1 MKVDFCYSRKYKVF
15 FIFSTNL
22 KGYLIE
28 YSYFNITI
36 LEVNYLHRLTKREII
51 FIGFMLFS
59 MLFGAGNL
67 IFPAYLGHAAG
78 ENVWEAVIGFIISDA
93 GLAVL
98 AFIAIAK
105 AGTFD
110 TLVNRVNPVFALLFP
125 MAIYLSIGPGLAIPR
140 AGSLAYEMGV
150 KPFLPNTIES
160 SPLGLLVYTVVF
172 FSIVFWFAKS
182 PSKLIDRFGKILTPS
197 LLILIIII
205 LIKALFT
212 DLSGFQAATLSYK
225 ENPISQGFLDG
236 YQTMDAIGA
245 LIYGII
251 FTNIF
256 RSKNISKQSL
266 QVKYL
271 AIFGLICGLLL
282 TFCYLIIAYLGAS
295 AQVPG
300 KVDNGA
306 IVLST
311 VLQQLFG
318 TSGTIVL
325 GLIFTLACL
334 SVCIGLI
341 TSCAQYFSSIF
352 PKLTYIKWVIL
363 LCLVSGFVANLGLSQ
378 ILKVS
383 VPVLGLVYPM
393 AIALIILGL
402 LHDRLPFKGRPV
414 YAMTIGLVGLFSLM
428 EIINSAFLH
437 GSFSGLLS
445 YVPLQNKGFGW
456 MLPGL
461 LGFIIGSFFEKLK
474 LNVDNVDKQAA

>member
-1 MKVDFCYSRKYKVF
+1 MNK
-15 FIFSTNL
+15 
-22 KGYLIE
+22 
-28 YSYFNITI
+28 
-36 LEVNYLHRLTKREII
+36 LTKREVM

-67 IFPAYLGHAAG
+67 IFPAYLGQAAG
-78 ENVWEAVIGFIISDA
+78 ENVWQAVSGFIISDA
-93 GLAVL
+93 GLTVL

-105 AGTFD
+105 SGTFD
-110 TLVNRVNPVFALLFP
+110 ALTNRVNPIFALLFP

-150 KPFLPNTIES
+150 KPFLPNAIES
-160 SPLGLLVYTVVF
+160 SPIALLVYTIVF

-182 PSKLIDRFGKILTPS
+182 PSKLVDRFGKILTPS
-197 LLILIIII
+197 LLVLIMIVF
-205 LIKALFT
+205 IKALFT
-212 DLSGFQAATLSYK
+212 DLSSFKEATLSYK

-256 RSKNISKQSL
+256 KSKKITKQSI

-271 AIFGLICGLLL
+271 AIIGLICGLLL
-282 TFCYLIIAYLGAS
+282 TICYFIIAYLGAS
-295 AQVPG
+295 ASIPG

-318 TSGTIVL
+318 QSGIIVL

-334 SVCIGLI
+334 CVCIGLI

-352 PKLTYIKWVIL
+352 PKLSYIKWAIL
-363 LCLVSGFVANLGLSQ
+363 LCVISGFVANLGLSQ

-393 AIALIILGL
+393 AITLIILGL
-402 LHDRLPFKGRPV
+402 LHERLPFNNRPV
-414 YAMTIGLVGLFSLM
+414 YVMTIGLVGLFSLI
-428 EIINSAFLH
+428 EIINSTFLN
-437 GSFSGLLS
+437 GSFSDVLS
-445 YVPLQNKGFGW
+445 NIPLQNNGFGW
-456 MLPGL
+456 VIPGL
-461 LGFIIGSFFEKLK
+461 LGLTIGSVFEKLK
-474 LNVDNVDKQAA
+474 VNKETTIKKAKAA

>member
-1 MKVDFCYSRKYKVF
+1 MNKLTSKE
-15 FIFSTNL
+15 IL
-22 KGYLIE
+22 LIG
-28 YSYFNITI
+28 
-36 LEVNYLHRLTKREII
+36 L
-51 FIGFMLFS
+51 MLFS

-67 IFPAYLGHAAG
+67 IFPAYLGQAAG
-78 ENVWEAVIGFIISDA
+78 ENVWQAVIGFIISDV
-93 GLAVL
+93 GLTVL

-105 AGTFD
+105 SGTFD
-110 TLVNRVNPVFALLFP
+110 ALTNRVHPIFALLFP

-150 KPFLPNTIES
+150 KPFLPNAIES
-160 SPLGLLVYTVVF
+160 SPIALLVYTIVF

-182 PSKLIDRFGKILTPS
+182 PSKLVDRFGKILTPS
-197 LLILIIII
+197 LLVLIMIV
-205 LIKALFT
+205 LIKAVFT
-212 DLSGFQAATLSYK
+212 DLSSFKEATLSYK

-236 YQTMDAIGA
+236 YQTMDSIGA

-256 RSKNISKQSL
+256 KSKKITKQSL

-282 TFCYLIIAYLGAS
+282 SICYFIIGYLGAS
-295 AQVPG
+295 ASIPE

-318 TSGTIVL
+318 QNGTIVL

-334 SVCIGLI
+334 CVCIGLI
-341 TSCAQYFSSIF
+341 TSCAQYFSNIF
-352 PKLTYIKWVIL
+352 PKLSYIKWAIFLCVI
-363 LCLVSGFVANLGLSQ
+363 SGFVANLGLSQ

-393 AIALIILGL
+393 AITLIILGL
-402 LHDRLPFKGRPV
+402 LHERLPFNNRPV
-414 YAMTIGLVGLFSLM
+414 YFMTIGLVGLFSLI
-428 EIINSAFLH
+428 EIINSTFLN
-437 GSFSGLLS
+437 GSFSDLLS
-445 YVPLQNKGFGW
+445 NVPLQNEGFGW
-456 MLPGL
+456 VIPGL
-461 LGFIIGSFFEKLK
+461 LGLIIGSIFEKLMVNEEPTVK
-474 LNVDNVDKQAA
+474 KAA

>member
-1 MKVDFCYSRKYKVF
+1 VNGLNKL
-15 FIFSTNL
+15 TN
-22 KGYLIE
+22 K
-28 YSYFNITI
+28 
-36 LEVNYLHRLTKREII
+36 EIM

-67 IFPAYLGHAAG
+67 IFPAYLGQAAG
-78 ENVWEAVIGFIISDA
+78 ENVWQAVIGFIISDA

-105 AGTFD
+105 SGTFD
-110 TLVNRVNPVFALLFP
+110 TLVNRVNPTFALLFP
-125 MAIYLSIGPGLAIPR
+125 MAIYISIGPGLAIPR
-140 AGSLAYEMGV
+140 AGSLAYDMGV

-160 SPLGLLVYTVVF
+160 SPIGLLVYTVVF

-197 LLILIIII
+197 LLLLIIIVF
-205 LIKALFT
+205 IKALFT
-212 DLSGFQAATLSYK
+212 DLSSFKETSLSYK

-251 FTNIF
+251 FSNIF
-256 RSKNISKQSL
+256 RNKKINNQTL

-271 AIFGLICGLLL
+271 AIFGIICGLLL

-295 AQVPG
+295 ASISG
-300 KVDNGA
+300 NVDNGA
-306 IVLST
+306 IVLSI
-311 VLQQLFG
+311 VLHQLFG
-318 TSGTIVL
+318 QSGTIVL

-341 TSCAQYFSSIF
+341 TSCAQYFSSVF
-352 PKLTYIKWVIL
+352 PKLSYTKWAIL
-363 LCLVSGFVANLGLSQ
+363 LCLISGFVANLGLSQ

-393 AIALIILGL
+393 AITLIILGL
-402 LHDRLPFKGRPV
+402 LHDRLPFNQQPV
-414 YAMTIGLVGLFSLM
+414 YVMTVGLVGLFSLL
-428 EIINSAFLH
+428 EIINSTFLN
-437 GSFSGLLS
+437 GSFSELLS
-445 YVPLQNKGFGW
+445 IVPLQNMGFGW
-456 MLPGL
+456 VIPGL
-461 LGFIIGSFFEKLK
+461 IGSIIGSIFVKTKFNEDTIEKK
-474 LNVDNVDKQAA
+474 AA

>member
-1 MKVDFCYSRKYKVF
+1 MNCLNKLSK
-15 FIFSTNL
+15 S
-22 KGYLIE
+22 
-28 YSYFNITI
+28 
-36 LEVNYLHRLTKREII
+36 EVM

-67 IFPAYLGHAAG
+67 IFPAYLGQAAG
-78 ENVWEAVIGFIISDA
+78 ENVWQAVMGFIISDA

-98 AFIAIAK
+98 GFMAIAK
-105 AGTFD
+105 SGTFD
-110 TLVNRVNPVFALLFP
+110 TLVNRVNPTFAFLFP

-150 KPFLPNTIES
+150 KPFLPHTIQS
-160 SPLGLLVYTVVF
+160 SPIGLLVYTVVF

-182 PSKLIDRFGKILTPS
+182 PSKLVDRFGKILTPS
-197 LLILIIII
+197 LLALILIVF
-205 LIKALFT
+205 IKAVFT
-212 DLSGFQAATLSYK
+212 DLPVFKEASLSYK

-236 YQTMDAIGA
+236 YQTMDGLCAF
-245 LIYGII
+245 IYGII
-251 FTNIF
+251 FLNIF
-256 RSKNISKQSL
+256 RSKKISKQTM

-271 AIFGLICGLLL
+271 AIFGLISGLLL
-282 TFCYLIIAYLGAS
+282 TFCYLVIAYLGAS
-295 AQVPG
+295 ATIPG

-318 TSGTIVL
+318 QSGTIVL

-352 PKLTYIKWVIL
+352 PKWSYIKWAIL
-363 LCLVSGFVANLGLSQ
+363 LCVVSGFVANLGLSQ

-393 AIALIILGL
+393 AITLIILGL
-402 LHDRLPFKGRPV
+402 LHERLPFKQRPV
-414 YAMTIGLVGLFSLM
+414 YAMTIALVGLFSLV
-428 EIINSAFLH
+428 EIINTTFLH
-437 GSFSGLLS
+437 GSLSELLS
-445 YVPLQNKGFGW
+445 IVPLQNMGFGW
-456 MLPGL
+456 VIPGL
-461 LGFIIGSFFEKLK
+461 LGFTIGSIVEKIK
-474 LNVDNVDKQAA
+474 DNEETAEKKVA

>member
-1 MKVDFCYSRKYKVF
+1 MF
-15 FIFSTNL
+15 L
-22 KGYLIE
+22 
-28 YSYFNITI
+28 
-36 LEVNYLHRLTKREII
+36 
-51 FIGFMLFS
+51 GFMLFS

-78 ENVWEAVIGFIISDA
+78 ENVWQAVLGFIISDA
-93 GLAVL
+93 GLSVL

-105 AGTFD
+105 SGTFD
-110 TLVNRVNPVFALLFP
+110 ILVKRVHPVFALLFP

-150 KPFLPNTIES
+150 KPFLPNSVAS
-160 SPLGLLVYTVVF
+160 SPIGLLVYSAVF

-182 PSKLIDRFGKILTPS
+182 PSKLVDRFGKILTPS
-197 LLILIIII
+197 LLILIIMVFC
-205 LIKALFT
+205 KALFT
-212 DLSGFQAATLSYK
+212 HLSGFEAPSLSYK

-251 FTNIF
+251 FINLF
-256 RSKNISKQSL
+256 RSRKISKQTL

-271 AIFGLICGLLL
+271 AIFGVICGLLL
-282 TFCYLIIAYLGAS
+282 AICYLIIAYLGAS
-295 AQVPG
+295 AVIPG

-311 VLQQLFG
+311 VMHQLFG
-318 TSGTIVL
+318 TGGTLVL

-352 PKLTYIKWVIL
+352 PKLSYLKWAVL
-363 LCLVSGFVANLGLSQ
+363 LCLISGIIANLGLSQ

-383 VPVLGLVYPM
+383 VPVLSLVYPM
-393 AIALIILGL
+393 AITLIILGL
-402 LHDRLPFKGRPV
+402 FHDRLPFNRQPV
-414 YAMTIGLVGLFSLM
+414 YVMTIGLVGIYSVM
-428 EIINSAFLH
+428 EVINSTFLN
-437 GSFSGLLS
+437 GSFSGLLAN
-445 YVPLQNKGFGW
+445 VPLQTKGFGW
-456 MLPGL
+456 VLPGL
-461 LGFIIGSFFEKLK
+461 LGFILGNIFEKLTVNK
-474 LNVDNVDKQAA
+474 DTTVKKAA

>member
-1 MKVDFCYSRKYKVF
+1 MNK
-15 FIFSTNL
+15 
-22 KGYLIE
+22 
-28 YSYFNITI
+28 
-36 LEVNYLHRLTKREII
+36 LTKREVM

-67 IFPAYLGHAAG
+67 IFPAYLGQAAG
-78 ENVWEAVIGFIISDA
+78 ENVWQAVSGFIISDA
-93 GLAVL
+93 GLTLL

-105 AGTFD
+105 SGTFD
-110 TLVNRVNPVFALLFP
+110 ALTNRVNPIFALLFP

-150 KPFLPNTIES
+150 KPFLPNAIES
-160 SPLGLLVYTVVF
+160 SPIALLVYTIVF

-182 PSKLIDRFGKILTPS
+182 PSKLVDRFGKILTPS
-197 LLILIIII
+197 LLVLIMIVF
-205 LIKALFT
+205 IKALFT
-212 DLSGFQAATLSYK
+212 DLSSFKEATLSYK

-256 RSKNISKQSL
+256 KSKKITKQSI

-271 AIFGLICGLLL
+271 AIIGLICGLLL
-282 TFCYLIIAYLGAS
+282 TICYFIIAYLGAS
-295 AQVPG
+295 ASIPG

-311 VLQQLFG
+311 VLQQLLG
-318 TSGTIVL
+318 QSGIIVL

-334 SVCIGLI
+334 CVCIGLI

-352 PKLTYIKWVIL
+352 PKLSYIKWAIL
-363 LCLVSGFVANLGLSQ
+363 LCVISGFVANLGLSQ

-393 AIALIILGL
+393 AITLIILGL
-402 LHDRLPFKGRPV
+402 LHERLPFNNRPV
-414 YAMTIGLVGLFSLM
+414 YVMTIGLVGLFSLI
-428 EIINSAFLH
+428 EIINSTFLN
-437 GSFSGLLS
+437 GSFSDVLS
-445 YVPLQNKGFGW
+445 NIPLQKNGFGW
-456 MLPGL
+456 VIPGL
-461 LGFIIGSFFEKLK
+461 LGLTIGSIFEKLK
-474 LNVDNVDKQAA
+474 VNKETTIKKAKAA

>member
-1 MKVDFCYSRKYKVF
+1 MNKLSK
-15 FIFSTNL
+15 S
-22 KGYLIE
+22 
-28 YSYFNITI
+28 
-36 LEVNYLHRLTKREII
+36 EVM

-67 IFPAYLGHAAG
+67 IFPAYLGQAAG
-78 ENVWEAVIGFIISDA
+78 ENVWQAVMGFIISDA

-98 AFIAIAK
+98 GFMAIAK
-105 AGTFD
+105 SGTFD
-110 TLVNRVNPVFALLFP
+110 TLVNRVNPTFAFLFP

-150 KPFLPNTIES
+150 KPFLPHTIQS
-160 SPLGLLVYTVVF
+160 SPIGLLVYTVVF

-182 PSKLIDRFGKILTPS
+182 PSKLVDRFGKILTPS
-197 LLILIIII
+197 LLALILIVF
-205 LIKALFT
+205 IKAVFT
-212 DLSGFQAATLSYK
+212 DLPVFKEASLSYK

-236 YQTMDAIGA
+236 YQTMDGLCAF
-245 LIYGII
+245 IYGII
-251 FTNIF
+251 FLNIF
-256 RSKNISKQSL
+256 RSKKISKQTM

-271 AIFGLICGLLL
+271 AIFGLISGLLL
-282 TFCYLIIAYLGAS
+282 TFCYLVIAYLGAS
-295 AQVPG
+295 ATIPG

-318 TSGTIVL
+318 QSGTIVL

-352 PKLTYIKWVIL
+352 PKWSYIKWAIL
-363 LCLVSGFVANLGLSQ
+363 LCVVSGFVANLGLSQ

-393 AIALIILGL
+393 AITLIILGL
-402 LHDRLPFKGRPV
+402 LHERLPFKQRPV
-414 YAMTIGLVGLFSLM
+414 YAMTIALVGLFSLV
-428 EIINSAFLH
+428 EIINTTFLH
-437 GSFSGLLS
+437 GSLSELLS
-445 YVPLQNKGFGW
+445 IVPLQNMGFGW
-456 MLPGL
+456 VIPGL
-461 LGFIIGSFFEKLK
+461 LGFTIGSIVEKIK
-474 LNVDNVDKQAA
+474 DNEETAEKKVA

>member
-1 MKVDFCYSRKYKVF
+1 VNGLNKLTSKE
-15 FIFSTNL
+15 IL
-22 KGYLIE
+22 LIG
-28 YSYFNITI
+28 
-36 LEVNYLHRLTKREII
+36 L
-51 FIGFMLFS
+51 MLFS

-67 IFPAYLGHAAG
+67 IFPAYLGQAAG
-78 ENVWEAVIGFIISDA
+78 ENVWQAVIGFIISDV
-93 GLAVL
+93 GLTVL

-105 AGTFD
+105 SGTFD
-110 TLVNRVNPVFALLFP
+110 ALTNRVHPIFALLFP
-125 MAIYLSIGPGLAIPR
+125 LAIYLSIGPGLAIPR

-150 KPFLPNTIES
+150 KPFLPNAIES
-160 SPLGLLVYTVVF
+160 SPIALLVYTTVF

-182 PSKLIDRFGKILTPS
+182 PSKLVDRFGKILTPS
-197 LLILIIII
+197 LLVLIMIVF
-205 LIKALFT
+205 IKAIFT
-212 DLSGFQAATLSYK
+212 DLSSFKEATSSYK

-256 RSKNISKQSL
+256 KSKKITKQSL

-282 TFCYLIIAYLGAS
+282 SICYFIIGYLGAS
-295 AQVPG
+295 ASMPG

-318 TSGTIVL
+318 QNGAIVL

-334 SVCIGLI
+334 CVCIGLI
-341 TSCAQYFSSIF
+341 TSCAQYFSNIF
-352 PKLTYIKWVIL
+352 PKLSYIKFAIFLCVI
-363 LCLVSGFVANLGLSQ
+363 SGFVANLGLSQ

-393 AIALIILGL
+393 AITLIILGL
-402 LHDRLPFKGRPV
+402 LHERLPFNNRPV
-414 YAMTIGLVGLFSLM
+414 YFMTIGLVGLFSLI
-428 EIINSAFLH
+428 EIINSTFLN
-437 GSFSGLLS
+437 GLYSDLLS
-445 YVPLQNKGFGW
+445 SVPLQNEGFGW
-456 MLPGL
+456 VVPGL
-461 LGFIIGSFFEKLK
+461 LGLIIGSIFEKLMVSEETTVK
-474 LNVDNVDKQAA
+474 KAA